1 MWLFRNRD
9 FTKQMLLSVAILLL
23 GTIIAVYVEK
33 ETALAV
39 FLCGSFW
46 CILHFFREWK
56 RYRDMRSLS
65 EQIDE
70 ILHEGKTL
78 ELEHFRDAV
87 LGRTENT
94 LRASDA
100 VRMTRLIEDI
110 RSFE

>member
-78 ELEHFRDAV
+78 ELEHFPGGGSGNSER
-87 LGRTENT
+87 
-94 LRASDA
+94 
-100 VRMTRLIEDI
+100 
-110 RSFE
+110 